1 MSNSGVPSLETVH
14 EAPLTPALRRRLL
27 FSLTIAFGLELCSRF
42 VLGLGSNPSL
52 FAEILS
58 ITAVLIACAAI
69 ATLVAGTRGSKAVRG
84 WMVLAGSA
92 LVASIV
98 LRICAEI
105 PALEPNPL
113 LGAQGTFREFIMS
126 MTDLAGITAWVF
138 GFFWMV
144 FELETTRETL
154 NLQRRQLMKEIDDR
168 NRAESVLRES
178 EGRFRAVFD
187 NVPASLLVMSS
198 QGRLIECN
206 QALAAELGYS
216 VRQLHDTGLES
227 LVHDDDRGAFREAL
241 EKMQSS
247 DAARHAFEARLQCR
261 DESIIQFSIVATP
274 VPTDYRQTSILVAV
288 LENISARRLRE
299 QQIQRRQKME
309 SLEILA
315 GGVAHDFN
323 NLLVGVMANADH
335 LSRCLGVNSE
345 HVQTC
350 QEILESSQRAA
361 ELCHQLLAY
370 AGKAPREEQIVNL
383 DEVVTGTQQ
392 LLRMTLAPQATLV
405 LHGNANLPPISADP
419 AHLRQVLLSLV
430 TNASDALVGAP
441 GTVTIATG
449 TELLR
454 ESDFSKL
461 LHQHTP
467 VSGPYV
473 FLEVSDTGTGLHE
486 DAITRIFDPFYT
498 TKHHGSGLG
507 LAAVLGIV
515 YAHRGL
521 VSLKSRLGDGTTFRV
536 YFQPAPEPAAPV
548 SIPIHKAEGLE
559 GVAPGMRVLVVDDEE
574 LVRNA
579 ARRILEH
586 SGYEVITAVDG
597 LDGVELF
604 EIHHTTLHAVLLDL
618 TMPRMNGETACIRMR
633 EINPAIPIILSSGY
647 SESESSSPAIFKEVA
662 AYIRKPYRLKQLLD
676 ILEEVTA
683 R

>member
-1 MSNSGVPSLETVH
+1 LSNSGVPPLETPH

-27 FSLTIAFGLELCSRF
+27 ISLTIAFGLELGSRI

-58 ITAVLIACAAI
+58 ITAVLLACAAI

-92 LVASIV
+92 LVASII

-105 PALEPNPL
+105 PALELHPL
-113 LGAQGTFREFIMS
+113 LGERGAFREFIIS
-126 MTDLAGITAWVF
+126 MTDLAGIAAWVF

-154 NLQRRQLMKEIDDR
+154 NLQRRQLLKEIDDR
-168 NRAESVLRES
+168 SRAEAVLRES

-187 NVPASLLVMSS
+187 NVPASILVMSS

-206 QALAAELGYS
+206 QTLAAELGYS
-216 VRQLHDTGLES
+216 VRQLHNTGLES
-227 LVHDDDRGAFREAL
+227 LVHDDDRSAFRAAL
-241 EKMQSS
+241 EKIQSS
-247 DAARHAFEARLQCR
+247 GDARHSFETRLLCR
-261 DESIIQFSIVATP
+261 DESVIQFSIVATP
-274 VPTDYRQTSILVAV
+274 VPTDYRQASILVAV
-288 LENISARRLRE
+288 LENISERRLRE

-309 SLEILA
+309 SLEVLA

-350 QEILESSQRAA
+350 VEILESSQRAA

-405 LHGNANLPPISADP
+405 LHGNAHLPAISADP

-441 GTVTIATG
+441 GTVTITTG
-449 TELLR
+449 TELLK
-454 ESDFSKL
+454 EPDFSKL
-461 LHQHTP
+461 LHQHAP

-498 TKHHGSGLG
+498 TKRHGSGLG

-521 VSLKSRLGDGTTFRV
+521 VSIKSRLGEGTSFRI
-536 YFQPAPEPAAPV
+536 YFQPAPHPAAPV
-548 SIPIHKAEGLE
+548 SIPVKKGEHPED
-559 GVAPGMRVLVVDDEE
+559 VAPGMRVLVVDDEE

-586 SGYEVITAVDG
+586 SGYEVITAIDG

-604 EIHHTTLHAVLLDL
+604 ENHHATLCAVLLDL

-676 ILEEVTA
+676 ILEEVTSK
-683 R
+683 